1 MQELTEL
8 KNLVIQSLEANGS
21 LAKIRAQIRASV
33 FNVVEQQE
41 GNPKKPSPFFW
52 ENNKAQSI
60 YELANGKDML
70 EVIKEF
76 LLFYEMHYTNSIFSR
91 SV

>member
-33 FNVVEQQE
+33 FNVVDQQE
-41 GNPKKPSPFFW
+41 GNSKKPSPFFW
-52 ENNKAQSI
+52 ENNKA
-60 YELANGKDML
+60 
-70 EVIKEF
+70 
-76 LLFYEMHYTNSIFSR
+76 
-91 SV
+91 